1 MLSRFSCRSSFQLLK
16 KFQNFQSRH
25 FMTVINEYQKGI
37 RMNLGQYSSTLL
49 PGIHLN
55 LPFYHQIIKVDIRE
69 RIKKIPKQLM
79 RSRDNLPYYVEASIY
94 YTIRNPYKTFQEA
107 HIFEN
112 DLMERCK
119 VEIESTMSS
128 LIINNIIRYK
138 EEIGGSVLMQVTDE
152 IEKNLGIKITKIKI
166 KTFVSE
172 ESETKII
179 AKTESENFNGVA
191 GI

>member
-16 KFQNFQSRH
+16 KSQNLQSRH

-55 LPFYHQIIKVDIRE
+55 LPFYHQTVKIDTRE
-69 RIKKIPKQLM
+69 RIKKIPKQLIS
-79 RSRDNLPYYVEASIY
+79 SRDNLPYYVEASIY
-94 YTIRNPYKTFQEA
+94 YKIRDPYKTFTKV

-128 LIINNIIRYK
+128 LIINNIIRYT
-138 EEIGGSVLMQVTDE
+138 EEIGVSVLRQVEDE
-152 IEKNLGIKITKIKI
+152 VANNLGIEITNIKI

-172 ESETKII
+172 ESETKMVV
-179 AKTESENFNGVA
+179 KTGSENFIGIA